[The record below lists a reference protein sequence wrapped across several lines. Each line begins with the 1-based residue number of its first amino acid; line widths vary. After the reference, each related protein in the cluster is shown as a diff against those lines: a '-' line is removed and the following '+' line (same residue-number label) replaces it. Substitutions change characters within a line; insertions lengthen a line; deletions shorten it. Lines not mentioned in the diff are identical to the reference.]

1 MKKKRVIMCLFL
13 VVIILIVVWLVFQN
27 KHTYTLSGDSVVKS
41 EQIQPVTGTVKVTGS
56 VDTDVIFTDV
66 ESGETYTIGYITPGM
81 GDTIQ
86 LERGKWYRVEGA
98 GTLTMKPVNIRIE

>member
-13 VVIILIVVWLVFQN
+13 LIIILIVGLIAFQN
-27 KHTYTLSGDSVVKS
+27 KHTYTLSGDSAVKN

-56 VDTDVIFTDV
+56 SDTNVIFTDV
-66 ESGETYTIGYITPGM
+66 ESGKKYTIGYITPCM

-86 LERGKWYRVEGA
+86 LERGKWYRVEGV